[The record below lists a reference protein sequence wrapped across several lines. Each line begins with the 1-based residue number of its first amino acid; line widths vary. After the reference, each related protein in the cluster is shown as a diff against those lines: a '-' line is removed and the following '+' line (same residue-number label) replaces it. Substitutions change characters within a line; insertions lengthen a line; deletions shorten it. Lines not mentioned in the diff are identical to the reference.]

1 MKKRM
6 MFLAGLALLLAGC
19 QTQGEGNNSSV
30 SSASINT
37 EATTSNSTS
46 TNSSTNEETAA
57 TGEDLP
63 LNDTQYGRG
72 AASDGA
78 DTNEDEE
85 ATRILTAGSKS
96 IIIYF
101 SRSGNT
107 ENLARMIHNENQA
120 DVLELSVEN
129 PYPAD
134 YEEAVERANEE
145 RENQDYPE
153 ISTDIPDF
161 GQYDRVYLGYQ
172 TWSMTLSH
180 PITSFLMDHGEEF
193 GGKTIYPF
201 STNAGYGEG
210 DTLERIGELAP
221 SAIIAESFEIQ
232 DEDLLANQDQV
243 IAWVADSES

>member
-1 MKKRM
+1 M
-6 MFLAGLALLLAGC
+6 
-19 QTQGEGNNSSV
+19 
-30 SSASINT
+30 
-37 EATTSNSTS
+37 
-46 TNSSTNEETAA
+46 
-57 TGEDLP
+57 P

-78 DTNEDEE
+78 DTNEEE
-85 ATRILTAGSKS
+85 ATRILTADSKS

-120 DVLELSVEN
+120 DVLELAVEN

-153 ISTDIPDF
+153 ISTEIPDF
-161 GQYDRVYLGYQ
+161 GQYDRIYLGYQ

-193 GGKTIYPF
+193 NGKTIYPF

-221 SAIIAESFEIQ
+221 GATIAESFEIQ

>member
-1 MKKRM
+1 MKKSTM
-6 MFLAGLALLLAGC
+6 LAAGFALLLAGC
-19 QTQGEGNNSSV
+19 QTTEEGNNSP
-30 SSASINT
+30 AS
-37 EATTSNSTS
+37 STS
-46 TNSSTNEETAA
+46 VTAEISTAKEELTT

-63 LNDTQYGRG
+63 MNDTQYGRG

-78 DTNEDEE
+78 DTNADDE
-85 ATRILTAGSKS
+85 ATRILTEDSKS

-134 YEEAVERANEE
+134 YEEAVERATKE

-153 ISTDIPDF
+153 ISTEIPDF
-161 GQYDRVYLGYQ
+161 GQYERIYLGYQ
-172 TWSMTLSH
+172 TWSMTLSN
-180 PITSFLMDHGEEF
+180 PITSFLIDHGEEF

-210 DTLERIGELAP
+210 DTLERIEELA
-221 SAIIAESFEIQ
+221 SDAIIAESFEIQ
-232 DEDLLANQDQV
+232 DEDLLANQDAV
-243 IAWVADSES
+243 ITWVNDSES